1 MKRQSFRQFL
11 QGITMSDHVL
21 IPAQRLTEIALTLLQ
36 AGGFTAN
43 EAKLTAESLVL
54 SNLLGYDSHG
64 VVRVSEYLHDL
75 KKGELVTAV
84 TLDVFRDAP
93 ASMIADARRGLGQVQ
108 MPRFLN
114 RLVAK
119 AKEHGVVSGALRN
132 CGHIGRVGEWADN
145 IAKQGFIAFVTVN
158 DNGCFQLVAPPG
170 GKAGRTSTNPIS
182 FAIPL
187 RNGETFMIDLSTSA
201 TAMGKVR
208 LAHLAGEKMPDG
220 TLQDADGRPT
230 NDPDT
235 MYSQPKGALLPMGGA
250 EGYKGFALSMI
261 VDIMTAGL
269 SGGFTPPA
277 PEGSAGT
284 NNVSVT
290 IWNPAFFA
298 GFEHLTAEAEKYIAH
313 LRSTPTMNPD
323 APIRLSGDHSRDVKM
338 NRTETGIPLS
348 RGTCAVLARS
358 AEILEISVPAEFK
371 GMTS

>member
-1 MKRQSFRQFL
+1 
-11 QGITMSDHVL
+11 MSDYVL
-21 IPAQRLTEIALTLLQ
+21 IPAQRLTEIAVSLLQ

-43 EAKLTAESLVL
+43 EAKLTAESLVQA
-54 SNLLGYDSHG
+54 NLLGYDSHG
-64 VVRVSEYLHDL
+64 VVRVSQYLNEL
-75 KKGELVTAV
+75 KKGHLVTAV
-84 TLDVFRDAP
+84 TLDVFRDTA
-93 ASMIADARRGLGQVQ
+93 ASLIADARRGLGQVQ

-145 IAKQGFIAFVTVN
+145 IAKQGFIAFVAVN

-170 GKAGRTSTNPIS
+170 GKEGRTSTNPIA

-187 RNGETFMIDLSTSA
+187 GNGETFMVDLSTSA

-208 LAHLAGEKMPDG
+208 LAHLAGKEMPDG
-220 TLQDADGRPT
+220 TLQDADGKPT
-230 NDPDT
+230 NDPNV
-235 MYSQPKGALLPMGGA
+235 MYNDLKGSLLPMGGA

-269 SGGFTPPA
+269 SGGFAPPA
-277 PEGSAGT
+277 PEGSVGT

-298 GFEHLTAEAEKYIAH
+298 GYEHLTHEAKKYMDH
-313 LRSTPTMNPD
+313 LRSTPTIDPD
-323 APIRLSGDHSRDVKM
+323 TPIRLSGDHSRAEKVK
-338 NRTETGIPLS
+338 RDEIGIPLS
-348 RGTCAVLARS
+348 AGTCKVLAKS
-358 AEILEISVPAEFK
+358 AELTNTPVPEEFK
-371 GMTS
+371 GVLS